1 MWSQTYTTVGGLV
14 PSALLASLPVVVML
28 VLLGVVRKP
37 AWIAGLSGCA
47 TAFVL
52 AIAAY
57 HMPLS
62 LAVNSAAYGAAYG
75 LLPIGWIV
83 FTAILLYRL
92 AVETGQFEVI
102 KDSIGHL
109 TGEKY
114 LQALVIAFAFGAFIE
129 GASGFGSPVAVA
141 SAMLAGLGFAPFE
154 AAAVCLLANTAPV
167 AFGAIGTPIVG
178 LQSVTGLSMGDLSAD
193 VGRLCAPLALIV
205 PLYVIGVMGGKKG
218 LKQAGVA
225 ALICGA
231 VFAITQFL
239 VSSYVGPYLTAI
251 LSSLSAIGAMV
262 LVCIVRRKPGENAAH
277 GSPAQGRPSGGKI
290 LMAWSPYIF
299 LVIFVLLLNGDQIV
313 LPKPFDVLWP
323 TAKLA
328 ALKAFLNHIS
338 TWVFGWPGLHN
349 LVLKMPPVVKAPA
362 PYPASYT
369 FNPLTTSGTAAL
381 YAVFASAIL
390 LRVSP
395 AKLGRIIWMTMKQL
409 ALPTLTIASVL
420 ALAYLMNYSGAT
432 GTLGLTFSATG
443 RLFPFFSTLLGW
455 IGVFLTGSDTSAN
468 ALFGNLQVVT
478 ANTLGFNPTLMASA
492 NSAGGV
498 MGKMISVQ
506 SIAVAGAATGLTQQ
520 EEGKLMRFTIKHSI
534 FLASLTGL
542 VALFYVYVMP
552 SWVR

>member
-1 MWSQTYTTVGGLV
+1 MWSQTYNTVGGLV
-14 PSALLASLPVVVML
+14 PSALLAALPVALML
-28 VLLGVVRKP
+28 YLLGVARKP
-37 AWIAGLSGCA
+37 AWMAGLSGCA
-47 TAFVL
+47 VAFVL
-52 AIAAY
+52 AITAY

-92 AVETGQFEVI
+92 AVETGKFEII

-109 TGEKY
+109 TRERY
-114 LQALVIAFAFGAFIE
+114 LQALIIAFAFGSFIE
-129 GASGFGSPVAVA
+129 GASGFGTPVAVA
-141 SAMLAGLGFAPFE
+141 SAMLVGLGFAPFE
-154 AAAVCLLANTAPV
+154 AAAFCLLANTAPV

-178 LQSVTGLSMGDLSAD
+178 LQSVTGLPMGDLSAD

-205 PLYVIGVMGGKKG
+205 PMYVIGVMGGKKA

-225 ALICGA
+225 AVICGV
-231 VFAITQFL
+231 VFAVVQFL

-251 LSSLSAIGAMV
+251 LSSIAAMGAMV
-262 LVCIVRRKPGENAAH
+262 AVCLMRRNSGETPAEGAAAGH
-277 GSPAQGRPSGGKI
+277 RPSGGQI
-290 LMAWSPYIF
+290 LLAWSPYIF
-299 LVIFVLLLNGDQIV
+299 LVLFVMLLNGDQIV
-313 LPKPFDVLWP
+313 LPKPFDILWP

-328 ALKAFLNHIS
+328 AFKAFLNHTT
-338 TWVFGWPGLHN
+338 TWVFGWPGLNN

-362 PYPASYT
+362 PYAASYT

-381 YAVFASAIL
+381 YATFASAIV

-395 AKLGRIIWMTMKQL
+395 SRLARVFWMTMKQL

-432 GTLGLTFSATG
+432 GTLGLTFSASG

-498 MGKMISVQ
+498 MGKMISIQ
-506 SIAVAGAATGLTQQ
+506 SIAVAGAATGLSRTQ
-520 EEGKLMRFTIKHSI
+520 ESELMRFTVKHSI

-542 VALFYVYVMP
+542 VALFYAYVMP
-552 SWVR
+552 AWVR

>member
-1 MWSQTYTTVGGLV
+1 MWSQSYLPLGGLV
-14 PSALLASLPVVVML
+14 PSALLAAVPVVLML
-28 VLLGVVRKP
+28 YLLGVARKP
-37 AWIAGLSGCA
+37 AWVAGLSGCGA
-47 TAFVL
+47 ALVIAL
-52 AIAAY
+52 AAY
-57 HMPLS
+57 RMPVN
-62 LAVNSAAYGAAYG
+62 LAVNSMLYGAAYG

-83 FTAILLYRL
+83 FTALLLYRL
-92 AVETGQFEVI
+92 AVETGKFEII

-109 TGEKY
+109 TSEKY
-114 LQALVIAFAFGAFIE
+114 MQALVIAFAFGAFIE

-141 SAMLAGLGFAPFE
+141 SAMLAGLGMAPFE
-154 AAAVCLLANTAPV
+154 AAAICLLANTAPV

-178 LQSVTGLSMGDLSAD
+178 LQSVTGLSIGDLSAD

-205 PLYVIGVMGGKKG
+205 PVYVIAVMGGRKG

-231 VFAITQFL
+231 VFAVTQFL
-239 VSSYVGPYLTAI
+239 VSSYIGPYLTAI

-262 LVCIVRRKPGENAAH
+262 VICLIRRKP
-277 GSPAQGRPSGGKI
+277 SDRPAEGRHSAGAM
-290 LMAWSPYIF
+290 LLAWLPYIF

-328 ALKAFLNHIS
+328 ALKAFLNRA

-349 LVLKMPPVVKAPA
+349 LVQKMPPVVKSQA
-362 PYPASYT
+362 PYAANYT

-381 YAVFASAIL
+381 YAVFASAL
-390 LRVSP
+390 VLRVSP
-395 AKLGRIIWMTMKQL
+395 SRLARMFWATMKQL

-432 GTLGLTFSATG
+432 ATLGLTFSASG
-443 RLFPFFSTLLGW
+443 RFFPFFSTLLGW

-498 MGKMISVQ
+498 MGKMISLQ
-506 SIAVAGAATGLTQQ
+506 SIAVAGAATGLTRK
-520 EEGKLMRFTIKHSI
+520 EEAQLMRFTMKHSI
-534 FLASLTGL
+534 FLASLVGL
-542 VALFYVYVMP
+542 VTLFYAYVAP
-552 SWVR
+552 GWVR

>member
-1 MWSQTYTTVGGLV
+1 MWSQIYTTVGGLA
-14 PSALLASLPVVVML
+14 PSALLAALPVVLML
-28 VLLGVVRKP
+28 YLLGVARKP
-37 AWIAGLSGCA
+37 AWIAGISGCA
-47 TAFVL
+47 VAFIV

-62 LAVNSAAYGAAYG
+62 LAVNSLAYGAAYG

-83 FTAILLYRL
+83 FTALLLYRL
-92 AVETGQFEVI
+92 AVETGQFEII

-109 TGEKY
+109 TSEKY

-154 AAAVCLLANTAPV
+154 AAAICLLANTAPV

-178 LQSVTGLSMGDLSAD
+178 LQSVTGLPMGDLSAD

-205 PLYVIGVMGGKKG
+205 PAYVIGVMGGKKG
-218 LKQAGVA
+218 LKEAGVA
-225 ALICGA
+225 ALVCGA
-231 VFAITQFL
+231 VFAIVQFL
-239 VSSYVGPYLTAI
+239 VSSFVGPYLTAI
-251 LSSLSAIGAMV
+251 LSSLAAIGAMV
-262 LVCIVRRKPGENAAH
+262 VVCVVRRKPGDHPRSRHSAGAM
-277 GSPAQGRPSGGKI
+277 
-290 LMAWSPYIF
+290 LLAWSPYIF

-328 ALKAFLNHIS
+328 ALKAFLNRA

-349 LVLKMPPVVKAPA
+349 LILKMPPVVKAPA
-362 PYPASYT
+362 KYAASYT

-381 YAVFASAIL
+381 YAVFASAL
-390 LRVSP
+390 VLRVPP
-395 AKLGRIIWMTMKQL
+395 AKLARIVWLTMKQL
-409 ALPTLTIASVL
+409 ALPTVTIASVL
-420 ALAYLMNYSGAT
+420 ALAYVMNYSGAT
-432 GTLGLTFSATG
+432 GTLGLTFSASG

-498 MGKMISVQ
+498 MGKMISIQ
-506 SIAVAGAATGLTQQ
+506 SIAVAGAATGLSRKDEAQ
-520 EEGKLMRFTIKHSI
+520 LMRFTIKHSI

-542 VALFYVYVMP
+542 VALFYAYVMP
-552 SWVR
+552 GWVR

>member
-1 MWSQTYTTVGGLV
+1 MWSQTYITLGGLV
-14 PSALLASLPVVVML
+14 PSALLAAVPVALML
-28 VLLGVVRKP
+28 YLLGVARKP
-37 AWIAGLSGCA
+37 SWVAGPSGCGV
-47 TAFVL
+47 AFV
-52 AIAAY
+52 IALFAY
-57 HMPLS
+57 HMPVN
-62 LAVNSAAYGAAYG
+62 LAVNSAIYGAAYG

-83 FTAILLYRL
+83 FTALLLYRL
-92 AVETGQFEVI
+92 AVETGKFEII

-109 TGEKY
+109 TSEKY
-114 LQALVIAFAFGAFIE
+114 MQALVIAFAFGAFIE
-129 GASGFGSPVAVA
+129 GASGFGTPVAVA

-154 AAAVCLLANTAPV
+154 AAAICLLANTAPV

-178 LQSVTGLSMGDLSAD
+178 LQSVTGLPMGDLSAD

-205 PLYVIGVMGGKKG
+205 PLYVIAVMGGKKG

-225 ALICGA
+225 ALVCGA

-239 VSSYVGPYLTAI
+239 VSSYIGPYLTAI

-262 LVCIVRRKPGENAAH
+262 VMCVIRRKPSDRPAH
-277 GSPAQGRPSGGKI
+277 ADQAQGRHSAGAM
-290 LMAWSPYIF
+290 LLAWSPYIF
-299 LVIFVLLLNGDQIV
+299 LIIFVLLLNGDQIV

-328 ALKAFLNHIS
+328 ALKAFLNRA

-349 LVLKMPPVVKAPA
+349 LVQKMPPVVKAQA
-362 PYPASYT
+362 PYAANYT

-381 YAVFASAIL
+381 YATFATAIV

-395 AKLGRIIWMTMKQL
+395 SKLVRVIWLTMKQL
-409 ALPTLTIASVL
+409 ALPTVTIASVL

-432 GTLGLTFSATG
+432 ATLGLTFSASG
-443 RLFPFFSTLLGW
+443 RFFPFFSTLLGW

-506 SIAVAGAATGLTQQ
+506 SIAVAGAATGLSRTQ
-520 EEGKLMRFTIKHSI
+520 EAELMRFTIKHSI

-542 VALFYVYVMP
+542 VTLFYAYVMP
-552 SWVR
+552 GWVR